1 MPRHPALMALSPAS
15 AETREEFRLSRAE
28 KPEASEPEKSESFE
42 PEKTRSLESEAAT
55 NPNEPWWMALEAGEK
70 SEVFQ
75 DRSRKLGKG
84 KPARRRTVSQLYAA
98 SDIDFK
104 NDQITFIDKGLEELH
119 TRGLIREVLWQ
130 LKSGKEATVY
140 VCEGQTGL
148 VAAKLYVDSRVRGF
162 KDDALYREGR
172 HVDDKRL
179 KKAIDQRSDTGISAQ
194 NFLWVQE
201 EFMQLHALHAAG
213 VRVPK
218 PLAHEASVILME
230 FIGNEE
236 EVAPRVADARLTRE
250 QAEIAFADALDQY
263 GRILATGRVHGD
275 FSTFNLLWWQGK
287 CVVIDFPQVVTVKQP
302 TAKAILERDVQGL
315 CRTFSTYGIKKDWQ
329 EALQTIQRK
338 ARLLQSEML
347 SEEMENIL

>member
-1 MPRHPALMALSPAS
+1 MPRHPALMALLPDA
-15 AETREEFRLSRAE
+15 AEAREEFLLSRAE
-28 KPEASEPEKSESFE
+28 KPETPLPLEPD
-42 PEKTRSLESEAAT
+42 AIT
-55 NPNEPWWMALEAGEK
+55 NPDEPWWMAMEDEDK
-70 SEVFQ
+70 SQIFI

-84 KPARRRTVSQLYAA
+84 KPARRRTVSQLHAA
-98 SDIDFK
+98 SDIDFR
-104 NDQITFIDKGLEELH
+104 NDDRTFIDPGLEELH
-119 TRGLIREVLWQ
+119 IRGLLKEVLWQ

-172 HVDDKRL
+172 HVGDARL

-201 EFMQLHALHAAG
+201 EFMQLHALYAAG

-236 EVAPRVADARLTRE
+236 EVAPRVADARLSKD
-250 QAEIAFADALDQY
+250 QAEFAFADALEQY

-275 FSTFNLLWWQGK
+275 FSTFNLLWWQNQ
-287 CVVIDFPQVVTVKQP
+287 CVVIDFPQVVTIKQP
-302 TAKAILERDVQGL
+302 TARAILERDVQGL
-315 CRTFSTYGIKKDWQ
+315 CRTFSTFGIKKDWQ
-329 EALQTIQRK
+329 EALQIIQRK

>member
-1 MPRHPALMALSPAS
+1 MPRHPALMALLPEA
-15 AETREEFRLSRAE
+15 AEAREEFLLSRAE
-28 KPEASEPEKSESFE
+28 KPETPPPLEP
-42 PEKTRSLESEAAT
+42 EAAT
-55 NPNEPWWMALEAGEK
+55 NPDEPWWMALEDEDK
-70 SEVFQ
+70 SQVFI

-84 KPARRRTVSQLYAA
+84 KPARRRTVAQLHAA
-98 SDIDFK
+98 SDIDFRK
-104 NDQITFIDKGLEELH
+104 DDRKFIDPGLEELH
-119 TRGLIREVLWQ
+119 IRGLIKDVLWQ

-140 VCEGQTGL
+140 ICEGQTGL

-172 HVDDKRL
+172 HVGDARL

-201 EFMQLHALHAAG
+201 EFMQLHALYAAG

-236 EVAPRVADARLTRE
+236 EVAPRVADARLSKD
-250 QAEIAFADALDQY
+250 QAELAFADALEQY

-275 FSTFNLLWWQGK
+275 YSTFNLLWWQNQ
-287 CVVIDFPQVVTVKQP
+287 CVVIDFPQVVTIKQP
-302 TAKAILERDVQGL
+302 TARAILERDVQGL
-315 CRTFSTYGIKKDWQ
+315 CRTFSTFGIKKDWQ
-329 EALQTIQRK
+329 EALKIIQNK
-338 ARLLQSEML
+338 ARLLQSEMPT
-347 SEEMENIL
+347 EEMENVL

>member
-1 MPRHPALMALSPAS
+1 MPRHPALMALAPDA
-15 AETREEFRLSRAE
+15 REEFMLSRAE
-28 KPEASEPEKSESFE
+28 KPETPDLSVSDEPE
-42 PEKTRSLESEAAT
+42 A
-55 NPNEPWWMALEAGEK
+55 NPDEPWWMALDRLDK
-70 SEVFQ
+70 TDIFQ

-84 KPARRRTVSQLYAA
+84 KPARRRTVGQLYAA

-104 NDQITFIDKGLEELH
+104 NDQITFIDKGLEELY
-119 TRGLIREVLWQ
+119 TRGLLKEVLWQ

-148 VAAKLYVDSRVRGF
+148 VAAKIYVDSRVRGF

-172 HVDDKRL
+172 HVGDARL

-201 EFMQLHALHAAG
+201 EFMQLHALYAAG

-236 EVAPRVADARLTRE
+236 EVAPRVADARLSKD
-250 QAEIAFADALDQY
+250 QAELAFADALEQY

-275 FSTFNLLWWQGK
+275 FSTFNLLWWQNQ
-287 CVVIDFPQVVTVKQP
+287 CVVIDFPQVVTIKQP
-302 TAKAILERDVQGL
+302 TARAILERDVQGL
-315 CRTFSTYGIKKDWQ
+315 CRTFSTFGIKKDWQ
-329 EALQTIQRK
+329 EALKIIQHK
-338 ARLLQSEML
+338 ARLLQSEMPT
-347 SEEMENIL
+347 EEMENIL